1 MKFGKELY
9 EGKAK
14 IVYEGTAPN
23 EIFIYYKD
31 DATAFNA
38 QKKGTIVNKGIMNAA
53 ISSAI
58 FRYLAQ
64 NGVPTHLIE
73 TIDERTQRCHRVS
86 IIPLEVI
93 ARNILAGSTARLLGI
108 AEGKVLDTPIY
119 EICYKND
126 ALGDPL
132 INDCHAIS
140 LGLASREELQTI
152 YSLTAK
158 INGLLKT
165 FFAKHGITLVD
176 FKIEFGRTEGGEI
189 VLADEISPDSCRLW
203 DSKTGEKMDKDRFRR
218 DLGNIEEAY
227 QEVLKRIAQ
236 G

>member
-1 MKFGKELY
+1 MKFGKQLY

-14 IVYEGTAPN
+14 IVYEGPAPN

-38 QKKGTIVNKGIMNAA
+38 QKKGTIMNKGIMNAA

-58 FRYLAQ
+58 FRYLTQ

-73 TIDERTQRCHRVS
+73 TIDERTQRCLRVS

-93 ARNILAGSTARLLGI
+93 TRNILAGSTARLLGI

-132 INDCHAIS
+132 INDCHAIT

-152 YSLTAK
+152 YALTAK
-158 INGLLKT
+158 INGLLKI
-165 FFAKHGITLVD
+165 FFAQAGITLVD

-227 QEVLKRIAQ
+227 QEVLRRIAQ